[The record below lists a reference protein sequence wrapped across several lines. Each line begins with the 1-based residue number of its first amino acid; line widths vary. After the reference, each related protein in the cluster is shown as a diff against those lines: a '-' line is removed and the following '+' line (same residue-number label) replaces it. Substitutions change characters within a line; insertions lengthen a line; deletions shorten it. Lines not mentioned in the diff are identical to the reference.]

1 MSFAKSPLRR
11 GRNGRIAPTRF
22 VEIEMPQSASGPGP
36 GPVIVELEGG
46 ERILLNEPSHVT
58 LVAQL
63 LEHIASLRKGGRP
76 C

>member
-1 MSFAKSPLRR
+1 MSFTKSPLRR
-11 GRNGRIAPTRF
+11 ARNGRVALARF
-22 VEIEMPQSASGPGP
+22 VEVEMPQLNSE
-36 GPVIVELEGG
+36 PVIVEMEGG
-46 ERILLNEPSHVT
+46 GRILLNDPSHVA